1 MQRDF
6 HIRIFTY
13 PGSNFDT
20 KWTGR
25 KILTGFIE
33 AKASGHHHAGAL
45 GQAMPVAL
53 LPLWLGLVTLS
64 MLQHL
69 SKARGL
75 GSFWK
80 KGNKVLDGK
89 LTWGSWWHR
98 IQSLQCFEI
107 LVVTLTHKVHTWSC
121 FI

>member
-33 AKASGHHHAGAL
+33 AKASGHRWCFGAGDACSIASSLAGA
-45 GQAMPVAL
+45 GHSFHVA
-53 LPLWLGLVTLS
+53 TLK
-64 MLQHL
+64 QG
-69 SKARGL
+69 KRARIFL
-75 GSFWK
+75 EERK
-80 KGNKVLDGK
+80 
-89 LTWGSWWHR
+89 
-98 IQSLQCFEI
+98 QSLR
-107 LVVTLTHKVHTWSC
+107 W
-121 FI
+121 

>member
-33 AKASGHHHAGAL
+33 AKASGHHHGGAL

-53 LPLWLGLVTLS
+53 LPLWLGLVTLK
-64 MLQHL
+64 QG
-69 SKARGL
+69 KRARIFL
-75 GSFWK
+75 EERK
-80 KGNKVLDGK
+80 
-89 LTWGSWWHR
+89 
-98 IQSLQCFEI
+98 QSLR
-107 LVVTLTHKVHTWSC
+107 W
-121 FI
+121 